1 MKISEDEEPGLFLL
15 GIELLDSAG
24 QTLFET
30 LEKQLKPLFGENWFL
45 LSLVRNPEDREIA
58 PRDLSA
64 LLVQI
69 EIRNN
74 SNFRLALRTAY
85 NDGKP
90 HDKNYFD
97 QLTDL
102 RIIRNEWFHRIIS
115 PITTDEL
122 HDLCRTLAAVFPS
135 ETHIAIKAKTLNELL
150 SKDSF
155 LVSDL
160 LRTSNYVGTYLNRL
174 EEIEKN
180 IWEEK
185 ELEEVMIEAAIENQ
199 TAMMEEIMKLE
210 IEAALKSNSYTHS
223 LGDPFTGSLLPQKY
237 TLKLDG
243 TIVDRREG
251 SELKEILGEKAIE
264 IGKSL
269 LVSHPSGGRL
279 RLSADGTVV
288 GYDDEEWVVIGKIDL
303 TNWFAT

>member
-1 MKISEDEEPGLFLL
+1 MKISEQEEPGLFLL

-24 QTLFET
+24 QTLYET
-30 LEKQLKPLFGENWFL
+30 LEKQLNPLFGESWFS

-85 NDGKP
+85 NEGKP
-90 HDKNYFD
+90 HDKNYFEN
-97 QLTDL
+97 LTDL

-122 HDLCRTLAAVFPS
+122 HDLCRTLVAVFPP
-135 ETHIAIKAKTLNELL
+135 ETQIAIKAKTLNELL
-150 SKDSF
+150 IKDTF
-155 LVSDL
+155 LISDL
-160 LRTSNYVGTYLNRL
+160 FRISNYVGTYLTRI
-174 EEIEKN
+174 EEIEK
-180 IWEEK
+180 IKWEQN
-185 ELEEVMIEAAIENQ
+185 ELEEIMIQAAVENQ
-199 TAMMEEIMKLE
+199 TAMMEEIMKAE
-210 IEAALKSNSYTHS
+210 FDADKKSNPYVHA

-243 TIVDRREG
+243 NIVDRREG
-251 SELKEILGEKAIE
+251 SELKEKLGERAME
-264 IGKSL
+264 IGQSL
-269 LVSHPSGGRL
+269 LASHPSGGRL

-288 GYDDEEWVVIGKIDL
+288 GYDDEEWIVIGKIDL
-303 TNWFAT
+303 NNWFDT

>member
-1 MKISEDEEPGLFLL
+1 
-15 GIELLDSAG
+15 
-24 QTLFET
+24 
-30 LEKQLKPLFGENWFL
+30 
-45 LSLVRNPEDREIA
+45 
-58 PRDLSA
+58 
-64 LLVQI
+64 
-69 EIRNN
+69 
-74 SNFRLALRTAY
+74 
-85 NDGKP
+85 
-90 HDKNYFD
+90 
-97 QLTDL
+97 
-102 RIIRNEWFHRIIS
+102 
-115 PITTDEL
+115 
-122 HDLCRTLAAVFPS
+122 LCCTLAAVFPS

-210 IEAALKSNSYTHS
+210 IEAALISNSYTHS

-269 LVSHPSGGRL
+269 LASHPSGGRL